1 MSCEFAHHDGSY
13 VLGALS
19 PTERQEFEG
28 HLADCVGCARS
39 VRELAGL
46 PGLLGRVGAD
56 VLVSPAAPEPVPDT
70 LLPALVREVRRSR
83 RRRAWTTAGLAA
95 ASVAAIAAVSVAAA
109 GALTDDDGGPVADP
123 APSVPTSSAPT
134 TAPTVRPGQPVSPS
148 IMVPVGNAPVRAT
161 VSFSRVDW
169 GTRLDL
175 VCTYAP
181 LGGEY
186 GTPQPTTYA
195 LVVRTRDGRLE
206 QVATWRALPG
216 RTMRLSGATS
226 LTRREIASVQVRT
239 ADGHPV
245 LQLRA

>member
-1 MSCEFAHHDGSY
+1 MSCDFEHHDGSY
-13 VLGALS
+13 VLGALA
-19 PTERQEFEG
+19 PAERQEYER
-28 HLADCVGCARS
+28 HLAGCADCARS

-46 PGLLGRVGAD
+46 PGLLGRIEAD
-56 VLVSPAAPEPVPDT
+56 VLVSPPVSEPVPDT

-95 ASVAAIAAVSVAAA
+95 ASVVAVAAASVAAT
-109 GALTDDDGGPVADP
+109 GVLTDEGPAAGPPASGPTSSSPSGG
-123 APSVPTSSAPT
+123 TSSAP
-134 TAPTVRPGQPVSPS
+134 ASPA
-148 IMVPVGNAPVRAT
+148 IMVPLGNAPVRAT
-161 VSFSRVDW
+161 VAFTRVDW

-181 LGGEY
+181 LGGDY
-186 GTPQPTTYA
+186 GSPQPTTYS
-195 LVVRTRDGRLE
+195 LVVRTRHGGLE

-216 RTMRLSGATS
+216 RTMRLSGSTS
-226 LTRREIASVQVRT
+226 LSRREIASVEVRT

>member
-1 MSCEFAHHDGSY
+1 MTCEFAHHDGSY

-19 PTERQEFEG
+19 PAERQEFER
-28 HLADCVGCARS
+28 HLSGCADCARS

-46 PGLLGRVGAD
+46 PGLLGRVEAD
-56 VLVSPAAPEPVPDT
+56 VLVSPPLPEPVPDT
-70 LLPALVREVRRSR
+70 LLPALVREVHRSR

-109 GALTDDDGGPVADP
+109 GALTGDDGGPSADP

-134 TAPTVRPGQPVSPS
+134 AASTGQPVSPS
-148 IMVPVGNAPVRAT
+148 IMIPVGNAPVRAT
-161 VSFSRVDW
+161 VAFTRVDW

-186 GTPQPTTYA
+186 AAPQATTYA
-195 LVVRTRDGRLE
+195 LVVRSRDGSIE

-226 LTRREIASVQVRT
+226 LTRRQIASVQVRT